1 MNYVNLVGSYEL
13 QWGRRHE
20 WLSTAALHLSR
31 CEFQIVSE
39 RKGPRCQNVWKL
51 GVTLKLLT
59 WILVAAWERLRLAT
73 GIIGEGKR
81 TWFSSDSAF
90 GIMIWG
96 SWVYRVLP
104 SCQVLQKRFSWK
116 NRKRLL
122 LGKWI
127 SRSGAY
133 GRGVIPRANTSKRV
147 PWGVRIG
154 CRRFKDMMGGLFVF
168 WDISRTTSVWLMYW
182 L

>member
-1 MNYVNLVGSYEL
+1 MSRYLGTKHINFELQLSPRMNYVNLVGSYEL

-90 GIMIWG
+90 GIVIED
-96 SWVYRVLP
+96 RRCIE
-104 SCQVLQKRFSWK
+104 SCQAAKSCK
-116 NRKRLL
+116 NGFH
-122 LGKWI
+122 GKTKAFTT
-127 SRSGAY
+127 REMDLTL
-133 GRGVIPRANTSKRV
+133 RGLWARRHTESKY
-147 PWGVRIG
+147 
-154 CRRFKDMMGGLFVF
+154 K
-168 WDISRTTSVWLMYW
+168 
-182 L
+182 